1 MHVDIAGNTSFNIR
15 MLISSNPIALFD
27 GIFFR
32 SASMISLVIGGI
44 QKRTSSCIRVLTKFD
59 RRVTSSDCV
68 VTKLSDGSDVIT
80 DEVKNSLKASEFP
93 QERLYISH

>member
-27 GIFFR
+27 GIYFR
-32 SASMISLVIGGI
+32 SATMISLVIGGI